1 MNVLVTSSFAING
14 PSHATMYAVFLI
26 LSLSVGSAIL
36 LVLEMD
42 RAFEGEP
49 RISEKADGNGV
60 QSHAAGRAVE

>member
-14 PSHATMYAVFLI
+14 LRHATMYAVFLI

-42 RAFEGEP
+42 RAFEGEL
-49 RISEKADGNGV
+49 RISERPMETALGHMLPEG
-60 QSHAAGRAVE
+60 Q